1 MIRIKDHKTRYM
13 FDPFAHLGPKRRKM
27 IDESWAGV
35 FRKHILTELPV
46 TQLANTFP
54 HGKDIPPRSCMP

>member
-27 IDESWAGV
+27 IDES
-35 FRKHILTELPV
+35 
-46 TQLANTFP
+46 
-54 HGKDIPPRSCMP
+54 